1 MDEKDKTLGDI
12 FEDIL
17 KLSQEIDK
25 EIDKTIEKLKSR
37 KGVNNNE
44 RTI

>member
-12 FEDIL
+12 FEELL

-25 EIDKTIEKLKSR
+25 EIDKTIEKIKSR
-37 KGVNNNE
+37 KGVDNNE
-44 RTI
+44 QTI